1 MSTFSKL
8 KHWLVGT
15 NEEYEY
21 EDEFDDIE
29 ESGDEAYSPE
39 PTPVPEKETRQQ
51 RRWNQ
56 VNAGG
61 KGNVIDMH
69 GALNG
74 NYEVVLMEPRSFEE
88 MPQAIQALRDRKM
101 VVLNLTMMEPDQ
113 AQRAVDFVAG
123 GTYAMDGH
131 QERVGESIFLFTPLC
146 VQVTT
151 PGTLGHDLP
160 QAVPTRPQRMSAPAP
175 AWTGESTRIAQSG

>member
-74 NYEVVLMEPRSFEE
+74 NYEVVLMEPRSFE
-88 MPQAIQALRDRKM
+88 
-101 VVLNLTMMEPDQ
+101 
-113 AQRAVDFVAG
+113 
-123 GTYAMDGH
+123 
-131 QERVGESIFLFTPLC
+131 
-146 VQVTT
+146 
-151 PGTLGHDLP
+151 
-160 QAVPTRPQRMSAPAP
+160 
-175 AWTGESTRIAQSG
+175 